1 MEIKV
6 SIQDNVGKLVF
17 EKLINK
23 NEYLPLDLPSGNYIM
38 LFDDGENRVSKAFYS
53 KQIKKIN
60 FFT

>member
-23 NEYLPLDLPSGNYIM
+23 NEYLHLDLPSGNYIM
-38 LFDDGENRVSKAFYS
+38 LFDDGENRVSKPFIVS
-53 KQIKKIN
+53 K
-60 FFT
+60 

>member
-38 LFDDGENRVSKAFYS
+38 LFDDGENRVSKPFIVS
-53 KQIKKIN
+53 K
-60 FFT
+60 